1 MGLFDY
7 FKKKSEEKR
16 KKREEDRKNRLDAEL
31 KKLAPYENEINNN
44 RDLTKDLAPASI
56 WIKVENELKTD
67 SKINL
72 YDKIIELMVTIDDKL
87 IERNVTVLTNAVAIR
102 SIIEKKYGSEIKSK
116 IIEKKAWI
124 GMTEPM
130 FKHSLM
136 LLSET
141 GSLYCDYIIEDETK
155 ANGFYRYYKFNPLF
169 MIPSSKKDSDL
180 LSIKEIKFKNDKLYE
195 MVDLSTW
202 AQKMV

>member
-1 MGLFDY
+1 MGIFDY

-16 KKREEDRKNRLDAEL
+16 KKREEERKNRLDAEL
-31 KKLAPYENEINNN
+31 NKLAPYEKEINNN
-44 RDLTKDLAPASI
+44 RDLTQHLVPWSI
-56 WIKVENELKTD
+56 WEKVENELKSD

-87 IERNVTVLTNAVAIR
+87 IERNVSVLTNAVAIR

-116 IIEKKAWI
+116 IIEKKAWK
-124 GMTEPM
+124 GMTESM

-136 LLSET
+136 LRSET

-155 ANGFYRYYKFNPLF
+155 ADGIYRYYKFNPLI
-169 MIPSSKKDSDL
+169 MIPSSKKGADIN
-180 LSIKEIKFKNDKLYE
+180 SIKEIKFKNDKLYE

-202 AQKMV
+202 VKKMV